1 MTALIVQ
8 QKLAQKGLRLFT
20 TSDFRR
26 ALGLSLP
33 TAYKTLERYAKQGAV
48 VRLRNGLYSL
58 PWNKPGPLAI
68 ANALYRP
75 SYISYESALAHYH
88 LIPETVY
95 AVTSATT
102 RRTKEFE
109 AGDFGYVYHSV
120 KKAAFTGYRPCK
132 LGAELVLM
140 AEPEKALCDYLFLVF
155 LKKRALNER
164 IAWRKVDRK
173 RLLQHAR
180 LFKPKTFLSW
190 VDHAIGR

>member
-1 MTALIVQ
+1 MTALIVS

-20 TSDFRR
+20 TADFRR
-26 ALGLSLP
+26 TLGLSLP
-33 TAYKTLERYAKQGAV
+33 TAYKALERCTKQGAV
-48 VRLRNGLYSL
+48 VRLRNGHYCL
-58 PWNKPGPLAI
+58 PWHKPGPMVI

-109 AGDFGYVYHSV
+109 AGDFGCVYHSV
-120 KKAAFTGYRPCK
+120 KKAAYAGYRPYK
-132 LGAELVLM
+132 IGAEIVLI

-155 LKKRALNER
+155 LKKRARNER
-164 IAWRKVDRK
+164 IAWKKVDRRK
-173 RLLQHAR
+173 LLRYAR
-180 LFKPKTFLSW
+180 LFKPKTFLAW
-190 VDHAIGR
+190 ANHAIGR

>member
-1 MTALIVQ
+1 MTALTVQ

-20 TSDFRR
+20 TADFRR
-26 ALGLSLP
+26 TLGLSLP
-33 TAYKTLERYAKQGAV
+33 SAYKALERYAKQGAV

-58 PWNKPGPLAI
+58 PWNKPGAMAI

-75 SYISYESALAHYH
+75 SYISYESALAHCH

-109 AGDFGYVYHSV
+109 AGESGYLYHSI
-120 KKAAFTGYRPCK
+120 KARAFTGYRPYK
-132 LGAELVLM
+132 IGDELVLM
-140 AEPEKALCDYLFLVF
+140 ADPEKALCDYLFLVF
-155 LKKRALNER
+155 LKKRAINER
-164 IAWRKVDRK
+164 IAWKKVDPK
-173 RLLQHAR
+173 KLLHYAR

-190 VDHAIGR
+190 VNHAIGR